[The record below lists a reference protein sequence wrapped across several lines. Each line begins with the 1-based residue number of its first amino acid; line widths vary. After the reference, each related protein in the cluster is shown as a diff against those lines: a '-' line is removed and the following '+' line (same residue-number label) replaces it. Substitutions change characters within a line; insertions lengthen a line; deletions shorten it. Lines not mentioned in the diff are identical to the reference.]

1 MSHCHTLLSAIL
13 SLQAYAVQGQHAIP
27 QPDVSEGPSVSDP
40 IYLQLRSGEAIPP
53 SYFIPLDI
61 FFPPCSPSHSHH
73 CLRHTFHL
81 TVPKIIDSNPN
92 MNILKQNHGSH
103 FSFHDFMISTHYHN
117 HHLHKGNISVLKF
130 IFSVS

>member
-53 SYFIPLDI
+53 FYFIPLD
-61 FFPPCSPSHSHH
+61 FFFFFFSLLPFPQPPLLEMHI
-73 CLRHTFHL
+73 HL

-92 MNILKQNHGSH
+92 INILKQNH
-103 FSFHDFMISTHYHN
+103 
-117 HHLHKGNISVLKF
+117 
-130 IFSVS
+130 